1 MSNPDELW
9 FEAREMAASWTE
21 SHRLERNRMAYSLI
35 PFPETHDELCREAD
49 DTQYLDYARQTPVVI
64 QYGASKLRRELG
76 RRSRTYQKEDF
87 SGYAAEFVQCL
98 DTAISNAPN

>member
-49 DTQYLDYARQTPVVI
+49 DTI
-64 QYGASKLRRELG
+64 LG
-76 RRSRTYQKEDF
+76 LCT
-87 SGYAAEFVQCL
+87 A
-98 DTAISNAPN
+98 DTGIHLWG